1 MSTRDDY
8 TIEEWEAIRRAPSE
22 AVLAIEQASPS
33 GPLGSRRER
42 ITADRGFLQALDDFA
57 DLELTGVLA
66 ATREEEG
73 VLLTTLRSG
82 GERFVEQA
90 PETVA
95 AAARAIRAKGSPGEL
110 RAYANAIIA
119 TCEDVA
125 RASSEGGARGG
136 ISAAEATVLSQIALA
151 LGIDDYEAPRQP

>member
-8 TIEEWEAIRRAPSE
+8 TIDEWEAIRRAPSE
-22 AVLAIEQASPS
+22 AVLAVEQASPS

-42 ITADRGFLQALDDFA
+42 MAADRGFLLALDDFA

-66 ATREEEG
+66 TTREEEG

-82 GERFVEQA
+82 GERFVERA
-90 PETVA
+90 PETAA
-95 AAARAIRAKGSPGEL
+95 AAARAIRAKGTPAEL
-110 RAYANAIIA
+110 QAYANAIIA

-125 RASSEGGARGG
+125 RASSESGARGG
-136 ISAAEATVLSQIALA
+136 VSAAESALLTRLAAA
-151 LGIDDYEAPRQP
+151 LGIDGYEAPRQP

>member
-8 TIEEWEAIRRAPSE
+8 TIEEWEAIRRAPPE
-22 AVLAIEQASPS
+22 AVLAVEQASPS

-42 ITADRGFLQALDDFA
+42 IAGDRGFLRALDDFD
-57 DLELTGVLA
+57 DLELARVLG

-73 VLLTTLRSG
+73 VLLGALRSG
-82 GERFVEQA
+82 GERFVERA
-90 PETVA
+90 PLTA
-95 AAARAIRAKGSPGEL
+95 AAAAAAIRAKGTPDEL

-125 RASSEGGARGG
+125 RANSEGGAWGG
-136 ISAAEATVLSQIALA
+136 VSAAEAIVLTRLALA
-151 LGIDDYEAPRQP
+151 LGIADYEAPRPR